1 MNIVGW
7 VLLDTHT
14 CKCISTHACNEC
26 QHILYTQAHTYAP
39 TKGLNLFLYKF
50 DDGVLG
56 LLLFK
61 PVERC

>member
-14 CKCISTHACNEC
+14 CMCISTLACNKC
-26 QHILYTQAHTYAP
+26 QHILYTQAPTYTP
-39 TKGLNLFLYKF
+39 TKGLSLFLSKF
-50 DDGVLG
+50 DDGLLG

-61 PVERC
+61 PVEH